1 MTLFRKH
8 LSPVI
13 RSVAGLALGF
23 FVIAQTL
30 CFVHCEF
37 QGGNERANV
46 PSCHSGGTGKP
57 CHDGSS
63 SAPESGAAC
72 PTLKVFL
79 ASQAVGQASDPELI
93 PLGELPATDLNE
105 HRIAM
110 NTALRVGRHAHSAN
124 WVFTPEVC
132 LGPAFR
138 SLAPPVW
145 N

>member
-1 MTLFRKH
+1 MTLSRKH

-37 QGGNERANV
+37 QGSNERANV

-63 SAPESGAAC
+63 SAPESGAVC

-79 ASQAVGQASDPELI
+79 ASQVVEQTPAPELI
-93 PLGELPATDLNE
+93 RLGELLATDLNE
-105 HRIAM
+105 HLIARE
-110 NTALRVGRHAHSAN
+110 TAPLLGHQAHFAN

-145 N
+145 I